1 MNNLPIIGG
10 SIAAVV
16 AGIIVAVF
24 TLFPTSTISGE
35 YGLMVDP
42 TKEKQTL
49 FIMARVAIENT
60 GTLPLT
66 NVEVNYGDGDI
77 EVMHMLWTLLK
88 PGKEMLLT
96 IPVGKDRVFAPK
108 HRIYGAKRLP
118 RLLQGWEIVKSEYWG
133 KDESNRW
140 RMCEEIVAL
149 EREPL
154 DHYYGLGLFVIRR
167 PEREILS

>member
-16 AGIIVAVF
+16 AGILVAVF
-24 TLFPTSTISGE
+24 TLIPTSTISGE
-35 YGLMVDP
+35 YGIMVDP

-77 EVMHMLWTLLK
+77 DYLGTLK
-88 PGKEMLLT
+88 PG
-96 IPVGKDRVFAPK
+96 
-108 HRIYGAKRLP
+108 
-118 RLLQGWEIVKSEYWG
+118 Q
-133 KDESNRW
+133 
-140 RMCEEIVAL
+140 
-149 EREPL
+149 
-154 DHYYGLGLFVIRR
+154 
-167 PEREILS
+167 